1 MPAAGDGAVRLVSSD
16 VQGNSRVLSNT
27 PKQQGY
33 GGCSLMETLQTAS
46 KDAGKNVC
54 ALEGYIL

>member
-1 MPAAGDGAVRLVSSD
+1 MRLVSSD

>member
-1 MPAAGDGAVRLVSSD
+1 MCRGTAG
-16 VQGNSRVLSNT
+16 VLCNT

-33 GGCSLMETLQTAS
+33 GGYSLMETLQTVS
-46 KDAGKNVC
+46 KDAGKNVY